1 MGARRSPARAQSSD
15 APYNGRVSR
24 FPDLPPSLPRRG
36 NALSKAFARG
46 LLALFGWRVTG
57 ELPDRP
63 KLVAIVAPHTSNWD
77 FVVGILVVF
86 ALGLR
91 VRFLGKHTLFKP
103 PLGWLMRW
111 LGGTPVVRE
120 TPQGAVA
127 DAAEMI
133 TREERVLLGI
143 APEGTRSRGTPW
155 RSGFYNIALA
165 AKVPVLPAAFDFGRK
180 SLTLF
185 PLFEPTGDFDAD
197 LAKLQALY
205 AGVTG
210 CNP

>member
-1 MGARRSPARAQSSD
+1 MSAG
-15 APYNGRVSR
+15 R
-24 FPDLPPSLPRRG
+24 FPGLPASLPRRG
-36 NALSKAFARG
+36 NAFSKAFARA

-63 KLVAIVAPHTSNWD
+63 KLVAVVAPHSSNWD

-91 VRFLGKHTLFKP
+91 VRYLGKHTLFRP

-120 TPQGAVA
+120 SPQGAVQ

-133 TREERVLLGI
+133 AREDKVLLGI
-143 APEGTRSRGTPW
+143 APEGTRTPGKPW
-155 RSGFYNIALA
+155 RSGFYNIAVA
-165 AKVPVLPAAFDFGRK
+165 AQVPILPAAFDYPGKALR
-180 SLTLF
+180 LF
-185 PLFEPTGDFDAD
+185 PLFEPTGDYQAD
-197 LAKLQALY
+197 LARLQAHY
-205 AGVTG
+205 AGIRRRDTRA
-210 CNP
+210 